1 MPALQPRYQRKLN
14 KYNMS
19 NRLDNTRV
27 VIFKKDYF
35 IKGRKEPLY
44 REGKEYAIHHSLVD
58 KLKAQGAKFEAK
70 PFDEKGAIAK
80 AKKQFEANKK
90 VA

>member
-1 MPALQPRYQRKLN
+1 
-14 KYNMS
+14 MS

-27 VIFKKDYF
+27 VTFKEDYS

-44 REGKEYAIHHSLVD
+44 SKGGEYAIHHSLLD
-58 KLKAQGAKFEAK
+58 KIKSQGGKFDSK
-70 PFDEKGAIAK
+70 PFDEKGAVAK

-90 VA
+90 VN

>member
-1 MPALQPRYQRKLN
+1 
-14 KYNMS
+14 MS

-27 VIFKKDYF
+27 VTFEKDYF

-44 REGKEYAIHHSLVD
+44 SKGKEYAIHHATLEHIKVR
-58 KLKAQGAKFEAK
+58 GAKFDAK
-70 PFDEKGAIAK
+70 PFDEKGAVAK

-90 VA
+90 VK